1 MLYIKI
7 GNEKYP
13 AKFHTFR
20 TQANKEGIRVIG
32 DCPTAN
38 GFLIVDDNDEVV
50 FDRSD
55 YTYLYRKDDKC
66 KEYTKEYEEIIPT
79 ESFALGTPDNPFS
92 ALSRQISAVNNR
104 VTEITPY
111 TESKTAYIDDE
122 YVCFDAK
129 DGNVSVFMVDGEGQN
144 VPFTFEQ
151 INGQIKVS
159 FEKRNSLATVTV
171 SIQ

>member
-13 AKFHTFR
+13 AKFQTFR

-50 FDRSD
+50 FDRSE
-55 YTYLYRKDDKC
+55 YTYLYREDDRC

-79 ESFALGTPDNPFS
+79 ESFAMGDVPTDPIYSQLS
-92 ALSRQISAVNNR
+92 ALSQRIDS
-104 VTEITPY
+104 ITPY
-111 TESKTAYIDDE
+111 TESKTVGIQ
-122 YVCFDAK
+122 DAECVFTGVGK
-129 DGNVSVFMVDGEGQN
+129 DGTITANVKTENGEYLPCT
-144 VPFTFEQ
+144 VERADSRVRVLFDKLDT
-151 INGQIKVS
+151 V
-159 FEKRNSLATVTV
+159 ATVT
-171 SIQ
+171 IQIQ

>member
-32 DCPTAN
+32 EVPTAN

-50 FDRSD
+50 FDRSE
-55 YTYLYRKDDKC
+55 YTYLYREDDTC

-92 ALSRQISAVNNR
+92 ALSRQISAVNSR

-111 TESKTAYIDDE
+111 EQTKMGYYGEIEKNFYGVPDGVLT
-122 YVCFDAK
+122 VVFDNY
-129 DGNVSVFMVDGEGQN
+129 DGQYEISRVAD
-144 VPFTFEQ
+144 
-151 INGQIKVS
+151 
-159 FEKRNSLATVTV
+159 RV
-171 SIQ
+171 SIGFPRLENNTNITITVQ

>member
-7 GNEKYP
+7 GDEKYP
-13 AKFHTFR
+13 AKFQTFR

-55 YTYLYRKDDKC
+55 YTYLYREDDRC
-66 KEYTKEYEEIIPT
+66 KEYTKEHEEIIPA
-79 ESFALGTPDNPFS
+79 ESYALGTPDNPFS

-111 TESKTAYIDDE
+111 EQTKTGYYGE
-122 YVCFDAK
+122 NEKVFYGVP
-129 DGNVSVFMVDGEGQN
+129 DGNVSVFFDNYNGEYTVERIEDRLTVKFPARLTDMTSITVMVQ
-144 VPFTFEQ
+144 
-151 INGQIKVS
+151 
-159 FEKRNSLATVTV
+159 
-171 SIQ
+171 